1 MLLLGLL
8 ILAATGAFTGLLI
21 SENLSGS
28 PQYTVQ
34 MFGNDVTTQSTLGAF
49 LSGIALALIFCLGLA
64 MLASGAARHRRRNR
78 ELRTA
83 RHRAA
88 TTAAERDA
96 LAARIGEGTGTGADT
111 GATEPGYVYPPGPP
125 RAEPEVRAPSSKRRR
140 RHGVHLFGH

>member
-8 ILAATGAFTGLLI
+8 LLAATGAFTGLLI

-28 PQYTVQ
+28 PDYTVR
-34 MFGNDVTTQSTLGAF
+34 MFDENVATLSTLGAF
-49 LSGIALALIFCLGLA
+49 LSGIALALIFCLALA
-64 MLASGAARHRRRNR
+64 MLALGAVRHRRRKA

-96 LAARIGEGTGTGADT
+96 LAARVGEDTGADT

-125 RAEPEVRAPSSKRRR
+125 RPEPEVRAPSSKRRR